1 MSTPQHTSRYR
12 DQVLT
17 RDKIESLIAEG
28 RRIVIVDHVVLK
40 VDAWLPYHP
49 GGDKAILHMVGRD
62 ATNEVKAFHAVE
74 TQQFMQK
81 YRIGK
86 IEGAWKDFVP
96 PIQDGKFRT
105 EEEQRSGSRG
115 QDEGEVVE
123 LDSSSSA
130 EPSPVFEPADRGT
143 SSLRHRRTSEDAAS
157 ESSATSLDTLAIGE
171 PAVNSKKPA
180 QGEDRTQQELQRD
193 LETFP
198 SLDPATQADI
208 IVKYKA
214 LDQKLRAEGYYDC
227 DYWAYGRELT
237 RYVLL
242 GSLAYFFLQKG
253 WYIPS
258 AIFLGLTWHQLVF
271 TVHDAGHM
279 GITHN
284 FHIDSLIGM
293 FIADFIG
300 GLSCCWWKR
309 NHNVH
314 HIVTNS
320 AEHDPD
326 IQHMPFF
333 AISHRFFD
341 SLRSTYYDRIMTF
354 DPAAKFLLKYQHYL
368 YYPILCFGRFNLY
381 VLSWQ
386 YILLG
391 QGPRKG
397 PAWWHR
403 YFELAGQIF
412 FWYWFG
418 YLTVYK
424 SIPNGWDR
432 LLFVLISHAV
442 TMPVHA
448 QITLSHFAMSTV
460 DLGVAESFPQ
470 RMLRTTM
477 DVDCPEWLDFFHGG
491 LQFQAIHHLFPR
503 MPRHN
508 LRKAQGAVKEFCE
521 DVGIPYAI
529 WTFSK
534 GSEMVIRQLEDV
546 ANQARV
552 LSECQRSMTVKD
564 LTAVMLKGG
573 LIGGVPAVVKADILA
588 IDT

>member
-1 MSTPQHTSRYR
+1 MSTPPQHTSRYR
-12 DQVLT
+12 EQVLT
-17 RDKIESLIAEG
+17 KGNIESLIAQG
-28 RRIVIVDHVVLK
+28 RKIVIVDSVVLK

-62 ATNEVKAFHAVE
+62 ATNEVKAFHSIE
-74 TQQFMQK
+74 TQEFMQK
-81 YRIGK
+81 YRIGN
-86 IEGAWKDFVP
+86 IEGPWKDFIP
-96 PIQDGKFRT
+96 PIQGGKFRS
-105 EEEQRSGSRG
+105 EEEQQLGSKR
-115 QDEGEVVE
+115 QSKEEGCE
-123 LDSSSSA
+123 LDSSSHSSSE
-130 EPSPVFEPADRGT
+130 EPSPVFEPAERGT
-143 SSLRHRRTSEDAAS
+143 KSAIRRRGSDGAAS
-157 ESSATSLDTLAIGE
+157 ESSATSLETLAIGE
-171 PAVNSKKPA
+171 PAADSKKPTL
-180 QGEDRTQQELQRD
+180 GDDRTQQELQRD
-193 LETFP
+193 LDIFP
-198 SLDPATQADI
+198 SLDATTQAEI
-208 IVKYKA
+208 ITKYNA
-214 LDQKLRAEGYYDC
+214 LDKRLRAEGFYNC
-227 DYWAYGRELT
+227 NYWAYGREVI
-237 RYVLL
+237 RYAMF
-242 GSLAYFFLQKG
+242 GSLAYYFLQKG

-258 AIFLGLTWHQLVF
+258 AVFLGMMWHQLVF

-284 FHIDSLIGM
+284 FHVDSCIGM
-293 FIADFIG
+293 FIANFLG

-354 DPAAKFLLKYQHYL
+354 DRAAKVLLKYQHYL
-368 YYPILCFGRFNLY
+368 YYPILTFGRFNLY

-386 YILLG
+386 YIFLG

-403 YFELAGQIF
+403 YMEVAGQIF

-432 LLFVLISHAV
+432 FAFVMISNAV

-491 LQFQAIHHLFPR
+491 LQFQAVHHLFPR

-508 LRKAQGAVKEFCE
+508 LRKAQGLVKQFCDE
-521 DVGIPYAI
+521 VGIPYAI

-534 GSEMVIRQLEDV
+534 GSEMVIRQLEDI

-552 LSECQRSMTVKD
+552 LSECQKSMTVKD
-564 LTAVMLKGG
+564 MLEGH
-573 LIGGVPAVVKADILA
+573 
-588 IDT
+588 